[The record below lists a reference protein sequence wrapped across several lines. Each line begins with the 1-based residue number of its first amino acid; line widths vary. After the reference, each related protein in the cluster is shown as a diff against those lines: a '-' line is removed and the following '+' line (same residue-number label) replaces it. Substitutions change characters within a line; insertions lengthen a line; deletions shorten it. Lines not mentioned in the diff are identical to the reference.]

1 MINNEFSNPKYEA
14 VYNFLLNR
22 YPKTRTNRHSDLTHL
37 LTLESSFCLT
47 SVYRNGTTS
56 LLRDFVEQK
65 NGVYYD
71 AQSGEIDSLPKLEEL
86 LENGSTPIIIDE
98 GAALF
103 LEIPEASAL
112 SALYRYSAHRQIGI
126 RLHPEYIHLAEALRE
141 RDFEIVEIGKILYAE
156 FKAIMD
162 KQCDAI
168 SYAFPEKYIQDAHTH
183 YECLAL
189 SLYYLGEAFKLLV
202 QNPGKMPTHQ
212 EIDAIMKRDY
222 KHVKA
227 REQL

>member
-1 MINNEFSNPKYEA
+1 MLTKERIRQAEKSIKSYLEDG
-14 VYNFLLNR
+14 LL
-22 YPKTRTNRHSDLTHL
+22 K
-37 LTLESSFCLT
+37 
-47 SVYRNGTTS
+47 
-56 LLRDFVEQK
+56 
-65 NGVYYD
+65 
-71 AQSGEIDSLPKLEEL
+71 
-86 LENGSTPIIIDE
+86 
-98 GAALF
+98 
-103 LEIPEASAL
+103 
-112 SALYRYSAHRQIGI
+112 
-126 RLHPEYIHLAEALRE
+126 
-141 RDFEIVEIGKILYAE
+141 
-156 FKAIMD
+156 KAIMD